1 MHSRNGPV
9 NTFHLS
15 FFVAVLGHLFPVR
28 RHAYTVAITDIHTYR
43 QAAPDMATSGQ
54 PREDQLAAI
63 AAAGYDVMISLALH
77 DDPRYS
83 LKDEASSVQALGIE
97 YVHIPVQFGA
107 PTTHDLTSFF
117 DAMDRFKGR
126 RIWIHCAANM
136 RVTAFLG
143 PYWQMRE
150 GWSEERA
157 FSLMRDV
164 WQPNDVWSSF
174 IVTHVAN
181 ASAA

>member
-1 MHSRNGPV
+1 MRALLRASVGGRGPV
-9 NTFHLS
+9 NL
-15 FFVAVLGHLFPVR
+15 VLLGGTQ
-28 RHAYTVAITDIHTYR
+28 TVAISDIHNYR
-43 QAAPDMATSGQ
+43 QAAPDIATSGQ

-63 AAAGYDVMISLALH
+63 AAAGYEVVINLALH

-107 PTTHDLTSFF
+107 PTTRDLSLFF
-117 DAMDRFKGR
+117 DAMDHSKGR
-126 RIWIHCAANM
+126 RVWIHCAANM

-143 PYWQMRE
+143 LYWQLRE
-150 GWSEERA
+150 GWPEERA
-157 FSLMRDV
+157 FSLMRGV

-174 IVTHVAN
+174 IAAQVAN